1 MSLITLPTTFKPRTC
16 TMVQAVTQ
24 RVNASPFGGSEQA
37 IDLLNDRWLC
47 NVELPPMGQASAARR
62 VAASALEAFIGAMRG
77 QTNTVELWHFAR
89 PQPQGSVRG
98 TLTLNASAAQGAS
111 SVVLTGCSPSTG
123 TLLAGDMLGVGGLL
137 LMVAIDCTAVA
148 GVITVPIT
156 NRLRTA
162 QSGGA
167 AVTWDKPK
175 GTFRLLSTSGVQ
187 YAPGIAGGPSF
198 DFGEVI
204 S

>member
-1 MSLITLPTTFKPRTC
+1 MALITPPATFKPRTC
-16 TMVQAVTQ
+16 TMVQSVTQ

-47 NVELPPMGQASAARR
+47 NVELPPSTHASAA
-62 VAASALEAFIGAMRG
+62 AMEAFIGAMRG
-77 QTNTVELWHFAR
+77 QTNTVQLWHFAR
-89 PQPQGSVRG
+89 PQPQGTVRG

-111 SVVLTGCSPSTG
+111 SIVLTGCSPASG
-123 TLLAGDMLGVGGLL
+123 TLLAGDLLGVGGLL
-137 LMVAIDCTAVA
+137 LMVASDCVASA

-167 AVTWDKPK
+167 AVTWSKPMA
-175 GTFRLLSTSGVQ
+175 TFRLLSTSGVQ
-187 YAPGIAGGPSF
+187 YAPGVAQGPSF

-204 S
+204 A

>member
-16 TMVQAVTQ
+16 TFVQSVTQ

-37 IDLLNDRWLC
+37 IDLLNDRWMC
-47 NVELPPMGQASAARR
+47 NVELPPSTHANAA
-62 VAASALEAFIGAMRG
+62 AMEAFIGAMRG
-77 QTNTVELWHFAR
+77 QTNTVQLWHFGR
-89 PQPQGSVRG
+89 PQPRGTVRG
-98 TLTLNASAAQGAS
+98 TLLLNASAAQGAS
-111 SVVLTGCSPSTG
+111 TIVVAGCSPSTG

-137 LMVAIDCTAVA
+137 LMVASDCTAS
-148 GVITVPIT
+148 GSVITVPIT
-156 NRLRTA
+156 NRLRT
-162 QSGGA
+162 SLSSSA